1 VGTTPNK
8 LNKEDFMQLRKVNV
22 DGLTRLPAF
31 CHAVVAG
38 DFIYVSGTL
47 GVKPNSMELVE
58 GGTGRETT
66 QTLRNIEVI
75 LKACDASLEDVVK
88 VDVFLEDMGMF
99 AEMNEAYLGVMGS
112 DPPAR
117 ITVGRAELA
126 LGAAVEI
133 DCIAYKPRK

>member
-1 VGTTPNK
+1 MK
-8 LNKEDFMQLRKVNV
+8 LRKVNV
-22 DGLTRLPAF
+22 DGLGRLPAF
-31 CHAVVAG
+31 CHAVIAG

-47 GVKPNSMELVE
+47 GVKPKSMDLVE
-58 GGTGRETT
+58 GGTGPETT
-66 QTLRNIEVI
+66 QTLKNIEAV
-75 LKACDASLEDVVK
+75 LKECEASLDDVVK
-88 VDVFLEDMGMF
+88 VNVFISDMSTF